1 MWCQG
6 TTLINTADGKRY
18 VRASIY
24 GDSVPV
30 TMPTNGTGIDGLNAD
45 DVLTAGSIFY
55 CVGNGNIFM
64 LNSAGSWVEQ

>member
-24 GDSVPV
+24 GDSAPV

-55 CVGNGNIFM
+55 CVGNGKIFM

>member
-30 TMPTNGTGIDGLNAD
+30 TMPTNGTGIDGLNVD

-55 CVGNGNIFM
+55 CVGNGKIFM